1 MSAPFSYAIL
11 TPDGAFR
18 SGECEF
24 LVIPTP
30 TGEMG
35 VLAHH
40 APLVG
45 AVAAGQLRVTREGG
59 VERISVTAGVV
70 EIRDD
75 AVSVM
80 VEKAAL
86 VS

>member
-1 MSAPFSYAIL
+1 MATPFSYAIL
-11 TPDGAFR
+11 TPDGPYR
-18 SGECEF
+18 NGECDF

-30 TGEMG
+30 SGEVG

-45 AVAAGQLRVTREGG
+45 AVKAGELRITKDGTVEKVKVTDG
-59 VERISVTAGVV
+59 VIEV
-70 EIRDD
+70 RDN

-80 VEKAAL
+80 VEKASPVA
-86 VS
+86 

>member
-1 MSAPFSYAIL
+1 MATPFSYTIL
-11 TPDGAFR
+11 TPDGPYR
-18 SGECEF
+18 SGECDS

-30 TGEMG
+30 NGEIG

-45 AVAAGQLRVTREGG
+45 AVKAGQMRVMKDAS
-59 VERISVTAGVV
+59 VEKIEVTAGVV
-70 EIRDD
+70 EIRNN

-80 VEKAAL
+80 VEKAGPAA
-86 VS
+86 

>member
-1 MSAPFSYAIL
+1 MATPFSYAIL
-11 TPDGAFR
+11 TPDGPYR

-30 TGEMG
+30 NGEIG

-40 APLVG
+40 ASLVG
-45 AVAAGQLRVTREGG
+45 AVKAGELRITTNGT
-59 VERISVTAGVV
+59 VERITVTSGVL
-70 EIRDD
+70 EIRDN

-80 VEKAAL
+80 VEKASPAA
-86 VS
+86 

>member
-11 TPDGAFR
+11 TPDGPFR

-30 TGEMG
+30 TGELG
-35 VLAHH
+35 VLAQH

-45 AVAAGQLRVTREGG
+45 AVAAGQLRVTKEGS
-59 VERISVTAGVV
+59 VEKITVTAGVV
-70 EIRDD
+70 EIRDN
-75 AVSVM
+75 AVAVM
-80 VEKAAL
+80 VEKAAP